1 MPSVTDRL
9 LIMYAFLLQH
19 LFLMIQQLYTV
30 DNETFLYGWCEH
42 HFVSELNNE
51 YFSRQIF
58 KTVFEWLSLTWPWQ
72 FASMTS

>member
-1 MPSVTDRL
+1 
-9 LIMYAFLLQH
+9 
-19 LFLMIQQLYTV
+19 MIQQLYTV

-58 KTVFEWLSLTWPWQ
+58 KTVFEWLSLTWHWQ